1 MADSQPLPSPPDSYD
16 AGAEKAEE
24 EAKLA
29 AVVRY
34 IQDELA
40 GMAARQP
47 VTAATQ
53 EAANAIHEAVTE
65 LGASFSLAVDQPYF
79 GRLTFLVEEAP
90 ERAREKI
97 GAEMHVYIGSTAIEK
112 HEVFSW
118 TAPVARLWYTNASA
132 YPAPHG
138 RVRVRVDLKRFLRIR
153 NQRLVDFNDIYRRA
167 LLGVPVR
174 GSLGTGNQDALTV
187 ALSESGSEDG
197 HLSVII
203 ETIEPHQYEAIANT
217 SDRVLIVQGVAGSG
231 KSEIG
236 LHRIA
241 YLLSPFNDLP
251 SRERPTP
258 DTTLFI
264 GPSKS
269 FLEYTADLLPLL
281 GVEQRVEQVTFR
293 EWMSSVR
300 SSNLRFESRVWNN
313 LLDKGEMTL
322 YSERA
327 EAFKGSLAMVELLE
341 RHVSRLA
348 DRIRRRCKMLL
359 APREGMR
366 LEGLPPLSG
375 GETEAALDA
384 AFSGVE
390 ESYRLN
396 ERRQSFIAQVVRLI
410 QAKRRAGRR
419 QLGLD
424 FEEHLP
430 FEELR
435 WRREAE
441 RQVSD
446 WCDKAWQRI
455 DVRQEYASLL
465 GDSEAMQRLAR
476 GKLSEE
482 DAEAITESA
491 EKALKDGFLDSDEGA
506 LTYLDHLLNGTI
518 QSKYRHIVID
528 EAQDVSPIEFKMLSI
543 ASTNNWFTIMGDT
556 AQRLTPYRGVGRWG
570 EASRVFGREET
581 EVQRARLSYR
591 SNKQITRFNNRVRS
605 LYESS
610 RDAPLP
616 YERDGH
622 WPEYHRHALVTDM
635 DEAVISDLP
644 RIRSLDGLK
653 NATIAILAR
662 DRNNLNRFQK
672 SCEEQGFSDYV
683 LAEQG
688 HYHAGGT
695 VLARIP
701 DVRGLEYDA
710 VIVVGV
716 NETFRST
723 PFNQRLLYVAI
734 SRAKHYLA
742 LHWAG
747 SQSPILSAV
756 SGVGV
761 RYFDRS
767 KGEDLRSVS
776 AAGLR
781 R

>member
-1 MADSQPLPSPPDSYD
+1 
-16 AGAEKAEE
+16 
-24 EAKLA
+24 
-29 AVVRY
+29 
-34 IQDELA
+34 
-40 GMAARQP
+40 MAARQP

-79 GRLTFLVEEAP
+79 GRLNFLVEEAP
-90 ERAREKI
+90 ERAREKT

-167 LLGVPVR
+167 LPGVPVR
-174 GSLGTGNQDALTV
+174 GSLGTGNQDALTA
-187 ALSESGSEDG
+187 ALSESGNEDG

-217 SDRVLIVQGVAGSG
+217 SDRVLIVQGAAGSG

-264 GPSKS
+264 GPSRS

-281 GVEQRVEQVTFR
+281 GVEQRVQQVTFR
-293 EWMSSVR
+293 EWMSSMR
-300 SSNLRFESRVWNN
+300 SSSLRVQPRVWNN
-313 LLDKGEMTL
+313 LIDKGEMTL
-322 YSERA
+322 YAERA
-327 EAFKGSLAMVELLE
+327 EAFKGSLAMAELLE
-341 RHVSRLA
+341 RHVSRLFA
-348 DRIRRRCKMLL
+348 RIRGRCKMLL
-359 APREGMR
+359 ASREGMR
-366 LEGLPPLSG
+366 LEGLPPASR
-375 GETEAALDA
+375 EEVDAALGA
-384 AFSGVE
+384 AFSEVDK
-390 ESYRLN
+390 SYRLN
-396 ERRQSFIAQVVRLI
+396 ERRQSFIAHVVRVV
-410 QAKRRAGRR
+410 QAKRRTNRG
-419 QLGLD
+419 QLGFD
-424 FEEHLP
+424 IEGTLP

-435 WRREAE
+435 RRRELE

-446 WCDKAWQRI
+446 WCDGAWQRI

-465 GDSEAMQRLAR
+465 SDSEAMQRLSQR
-476 GKLSEE
+476 RLSEE
-482 DAEAITESA
+482 DADAIAESA
-491 EKALKDGFLDSDEGA
+491 RKALSDGFLDSDEGA

-518 QSKYRHIVID
+518 RSQYRHIVID
-528 EAQDVSPIEFKMLSI
+528 EAQDISPIEFKMLSA
-543 ASTNNWFTIMGDT
+543 ASMNNWFTIMGDT
-556 AQRLTPYRGVGRWG
+556 AQRLTPYRGVRRWG

-581 EVQRARLSYR
+581 EVQQARLSYR
-591 SNKQITRFNNRVRS
+591 SNKQITIFNNRVLR
-605 LYESS
+605 LYEPSL
-610 RDAPLP
+610 DAPKP

-622 WPEYHRHALVTDM
+622 WPEYHRHASVGDM
-635 DEAVISDLP
+635 YRAVIDDLP
-644 RIRSLDGLK
+644 RIRSLEGLNT
-653 NATIAILAR
+653 NATIAVLAR
-662 DRNNLNRFQK
+662 DRANLNRFQEF
-672 SCEEQGFSDYV
+672 CQGQGFAEFV

-688 HYHAGGT
+688 HYEAGGT

-710 VIVVGV
+710 VVVLGV

-767 KGEDLRSVS
+767 KGDGLRSVS

>member
-1 MADSQPLPSPPDSYD
+1 MAESQNPSIDV
-16 AGAEKAEE
+16 ERLEE
-24 EAKLA
+24 ETKLA
-29 AVVRY
+29 DVIGY
-34 IQDELA
+34 LQDELA

-79 GRLTFLVEEAP
+79 GRLNFLVEEAP
-90 ERAREKI
+90 ERAREKT
-97 GAEMHVYIGSTAIEK
+97 GAEMRVYIGSTAIEK

-153 NQRLVDFNDIYRRA
+153 DQQLVDFNDIYRRA
-167 LLGVPVR
+167 LPGALAQ
-174 GSLGTGNQDALTV
+174 GSLGAGNRDALTA

-203 ETIEPHQYEAIANT
+203 ETIEPDQYEAIANT
-217 SDRVLIVQGVAGSG
+217 SDRVLIVQGAAGSG

-264 GPSKS
+264 GPSRS

-281 GVEQRVEQVTFR
+281 GVEQRVQQITFR
-293 EWMSSVR
+293 DWMSSMR
-300 SSNLRFESRVWNN
+300 SNLRIQPRVWNN
-313 LLDKGEMTL
+313 LIDKGEMTL
-322 YSERA
+322 YAERA
-327 EAFKGSLAMVELLE
+327 EAFKGSLAMAELLE
-341 RHVSRLA
+341 RHVSRLSS
-348 DRIRRRCKMLL
+348 RIRERCKMLL

-366 LEGLPPLSG
+366 LEGLPPVTR
-375 GETEAALDA
+375 EEIEAELGA
-384 AFSGVE
+384 AFFDVDK
-390 ESYRLN
+390 SYRLN
-396 ERRQSFIAQVVRLI
+396 ERRQSFISRIVRLV
-410 QAKRRAGRR
+410 QAKRRTSRG
-419 QLGLD
+419 QMGFDLG
-424 FEEHLP
+424 ETLP

-435 WRREAE
+435 RRREVE
-441 RQVSD
+441 RRVSD
-446 WCDKAWQRI
+446 WCDGAWQRI
-455 DVRQEYASLL
+455 DVRREYASLL
-465 GDSEAMQRLAR
+465 SDSDAMQRLSQR
-476 GKLSEE
+476 RLSEDE
-482 DAEAITESA
+482 ADAMAESA
-491 EKALKDGFLDSDEGA
+491 QKAFSDGFLDSDEGA

-518 QSKYRHIVID
+518 RPQYRHVVID
-528 EAQDVSPIEFKMLSI
+528 EAQDISPIEFKMLSI

-556 AQRLTPYRGVGRWG
+556 AQRLTPYRGIRRWA

-581 EVQRARLSYR
+581 EVQQARLSYR
-591 SNKQITRFNNRVRS
+591 SNKQITTFNNRVLR
-605 LYESS
+605 LYEPSL
-610 RDAPLP
+610 DAPKP

-622 WPEYHRHALVTDM
+622 WPEYHRHASVGDM
-635 DEAVISDLP
+635 YRAVIDDLP
-644 RIRSLDGLK
+644 RIRSLEGLNT

-662 DRNNLNRFQK
+662 DRANLNRFQEF
-672 SCEEQGFSDYV
+672 CEEQGFTDFALV
-683 LAEQG
+683 GQE
-688 HYHAGGT
+688 HYYTGDT
-695 VLARIP
+695 ILARVP

-710 VIVVGV
+710 VIVLGV
-716 NETFRST
+716 NDTFRST
-723 PFNQRLLYVAI
+723 AFNQRLLYVAI

-767 KGEDLRSVS
+767 KGDGLRSVS

>member
-1 MADSQPLPSPPDSYD
+1 MMNQNGDHADSTFV
-16 AGAEKAEE
+16 EE
-24 EAKLA
+24 RLKLA
-29 AVVRY
+29 TVVSYMLR
-34 IQDELA
+34 ELSE
-40 GMAARQP
+40 GKNLQP
-47 VTAATQ
+47 ATAATQ
-53 EAANAIHEAVTE
+53 EAANAVQDALVE
-65 LGASFSLAVDQPYF
+65 LSSSLASALEQPYF
-79 GRLTFLVEEAP
+79 GRLDFLVEEAP
-90 ERAREKI
+90 ERAAEKI
-97 GAEMHVYIGSTAIEK
+97 GEQMRVYIGSVAIEK
-112 HEVFSW
+112 HNVFSW
-118 TAPVARLWYTNASA
+118 TAPVARLWYTNAA
-132 YPAPHG
+132 TYPAPKG
-138 RVRVRVDLKRFLRIR
+138 RVCVRVDLKRFLRIR

-167 LLGVPVR
+167 LPAGVVR
-174 GSLGTGNQDALTV
+174 GSLGTGNRDALTE

-197 HLSVII
+197 LNVII

-217 SDRVLIVQGVAGSG
+217 SDRVLIVQGAAGSG

-251 SRERPTP
+251 QRERPTP

-264 GPSKS
+264 GPSRS

-281 GVEQRVEQVTFR
+281 GVEQRVEQVTFG
-293 EWMSSVR
+293 EWMRSVR
-300 SSNLRFESRVWNN
+300 SLNPRFESRVWDN

-327 EAFKGSLAMVELLE
+327 EAFKGSLAMAELLE
-341 RHVSRLA
+341 KRVSRLA
-348 DRIRRRCKMLL
+348 DRTQGRCKVLL

-375 GETEAALDA
+375 GEIEAALNA
-384 AFSGVE
+384 AFSGADKD
-390 ESYRLN
+390 YRLN
-396 ERRQSFIAQVVRLI
+396 ERRRSFVAQVVRLI
-410 QAKRRAGRR
+410 QAKRRTSRR

-424 FEEHLP
+424 FEELLP

-441 RQVSD
+441 RKVSD
-446 WCDKAWQRI
+446 WCDKAWERV

-465 GDSEAMQRLAR
+465 GDSEAMQRLSR
-476 GKLSEE
+476 GRLTEE
-482 DAEAITESA
+482 DAEAIAESA
-491 EKALKDGFLDSDEGA
+491 AKALKDGFLDSDAGA

-518 QSKYRHIVID
+518 QPKYRHIVID

-543 ASTNNWFTIMGDT
+543 ASMNNWFTIMGDT
-556 AQRLTPYRGVGRWG
+556 AQRLTPYRGVRRWS
-570 EASRVFGREET
+570 EAGRVFGREET
-581 EVQRARLSYR
+581 EGQQARLSYR

-610 RDAPLP
+610 KDAPLP
-616 YERDGH
+616 HERDGR

-644 RIRSLDGLK
+644 RIRSLDGLT

-662 DRNNLNRFQK
+662 DMANLNRFRK
-672 SCEEQGFSDYV
+672 SCEEQGFNDFV

-695 VLARIP
+695 LLARIP

-710 VIVVGV
+710 VIVLGV
-716 NETFRST
+716 NETFRNT
-723 PFNQRLLYVAI
+723 AFNQRLLYVAI
-734 SRAKHYLA
+734 TRAKHYLA
-742 LHWAG
+742 LHWVG
-747 SQSPILSAV
+747 RQSPILTAV

-761 RYFDRS
+761 RYFDRRQ
-767 KGEDLRSVS
+767 GGNLRGVS

-781 R
+781 G